1 MRTNVVHIGAGELTY
16 EIRNIVRIA
25 EKIRDL
31 GIPVKMENIGDP
43 VAKGELIPEWM
54 KNIVSKLALENNSY
68 GYCPTQGV
76 LETRKYLAEFN
87 NKKGGAQISYDDI
100 IFFNGLGDAITKVYT
115 FLNRTARVITPSPT
129 YTTHSSSEAA
139 HAGLPPVCYPLDP
152 DKGWHPDI
160 SELRKRVK
168 YNPAVAGILLINPDN
183 PTGAVFSEEILADI
197 VSIAKDFDLFII
209 ADEIYQNLTFN
220 GAKTTSISQVIG
232 NVPAICMKGISKELP
247 WPGARCG
254 WIEVY
259 NADKDPAFGKYIGSI
274 LNAKMVEV
282 CSTTLPQIAIP
293 KIFEHPEYP
302 IFLRMRQKRYEKF
315 SQIAYDRLKQVPGVI
330 VNQPEGAFYMGV
342 VFEDG
347 VLNYQQYLP
356 IKSREIRNLVENLV
370 NIPGVSPDKRFVY
383 YLLASTGICVVPMT
397 SFSTELNGFRMTLL
411 EPDESRFKEN
421 IEILAKAIEDYTCS
435 SKEVDVSKVDTL
447 FGNQS
452 IQWAKNYN

>member
-1 MRTNVVHIGAGELTY
+1 MRTNIVHIGAGELTY

-43 VAKGELIPEWM
+43 VAKGELIPDWM
-54 KNIVSKLALENNSY
+54 KNIVSELALENKSY
-68 GYCPTQGV
+68 SYCPTQGV
-76 LETRKYLAEFN
+76 LETRKYLADFN
-87 NKKGGAQISYDDI
+87 NKKGGAQICHDDI

-152 DKGWHPDI
+152 DNSWHPDI

-183 PTGAVFSEEILADI
+183 PTGAVFSEQILADI

-220 GAKTTSISQVIG
+220 GAKTVSLSQVIG

-259 NADKDPAFGKYIGSI
+259 NADKDPTFGKYIGSI

-302 IFLRMRQKRYEKF
+302 SFLKMRQMRYEKF
-315 SQIAYDRLKQVPGVI
+315 SKIAYDRLKQVPGVI
-330 VNQPEGAFYMGV
+330 VNRPEGAFYMGV

-347 VLNYQQYLP
+347 ILNHQQHLP
-356 IKSREIRNLVENLV
+356 IKSSEIQQLVENLT
-370 NIPGVSPDKRFVY
+370 NIPGIASDKRFVY

-411 EPDESRFKEN
+411 EPDEAKFTEN
-421 IEILAKAIEDYTCS
+421 IDILAKAIEEYISS
-435 SKEVDVSKVDTL
+435 SKGFDVSGIDSL

-452 IQWAKNYN
+452 IEWAKNYN

>member
-1 MRTNVVHIGAGELTY
+1 MRTNIIHIGAGELTY

-43 VAKGELIPEWM
+43 VAKGELIPGWM
-54 KNIVSKLALENNSY
+54 KHIVSELALENNSY
-68 GYCPTQGV
+68 SYCPTQGV
-76 LETRKYLAEFN
+76 LDTRKYLAEFN
-87 NKKGGAQISYDDI
+87 NKKGGVQISYDDI

-152 DKGWHPDI
+152 DNGWHPDI

-183 PTGAVFSEEILADI
+183 PTGAVFSEQILTDI

-209 ADEIYQNLTFN
+209 ADEIYQNLIFN
-220 GAKTTSISQVIG
+220 GAKTVSLSQVIRD
-232 NVPAICMKGISKELP
+232 VPAICMKGISKELP

-259 NADKDPAFGKYIGSI
+259 NAEKDPTFARYIKSI

-302 IFLRMRQKRYEKF
+302 SFLNMRQKRYEKF
-315 SQIAYDRLKQVPGVI
+315 SKIAYDRLKQVPGVI
-330 VNQPEGAFYMGV
+330 VNRPEGAFYMGV
-342 VFEDG
+342 VFEEG
-347 VLNYQQYLP
+347 ILNHEQYLP
-356 IKSREIRNLVENLV
+356 IKSSEIRELVENLV
-370 NIPGVSPDKRFVY
+370 NAPGVSPDKRFVY

-397 SFSTELNGFRMTLL
+397 SFSSELNGFRMTLL
-411 EPDESRFKEN
+411 EPDEQRFTEN
-421 IEILAKAIEDYTCS
+421 IDILSKAIEDYTHS
-435 SKEVDVSKVDTL
+435 SKEFISNS
-447 FGNQS
+447 GNRFDAQS
-452 IQWAKNYN
+452 LEWAKNFN

>member
-1 MRTNVVHIGAGELTY
+1 MRTNIVHIGAGELTY

-43 VAKGELIPEWM
+43 VAKGELIPGWM
-54 KNIVSKLALENNSY
+54 KNIVSELALENKSY
-68 GYCPTQGV
+68 SYCPTQGV
-76 LETRKYLAEFN
+76 LETRKYLADFN

-152 DKGWHPDI
+152 DNGWHPDI

-183 PTGAVFSEEILADI
+183 PTGAVFSEQILADI

-220 GAKTTSISQVIG
+220 GAKTVSLSQVIG

-259 NADKDPAFGKYIGSI
+259 NAEKDPTFGKYIGSI

-302 IFLRMRQKRYEKF
+302 SFLRMRQKRYEKF
-315 SQIAYDRLKQVPGVI
+315 SKIAYDRLKKVPGVI
-330 VNQPEGAFYMGV
+330 VNRPEGAFYMGV

-347 VLNYQQYLP
+347 ILNHQQYLP
-356 IKSREIRNLVENLV
+356 IKSREIRELVENLINV
-370 NIPGVSPDKRFVY
+370 PGVSPDKRFVY
-383 YLLASTGICVVPMT
+383 YLLACTGICVVPLT

-411 EPDESRFKEN
+411 EPDEDRFKEN
-421 IEILAKAIEDYTCS
+421 VDILAKAIEDYTNS
-435 SKEVDVSKVDTL
+435 SKGSEVSGINSL
-447 FGNQS
+447 FSNQS
-452 IQWAKNYN
+452 IEWAKNYN

>member
-1 MRTNVVHIGAGELTY
+1 MRTNIVHIGAGELTY

-43 VAKGELIPEWM
+43 VAKGELIPDWM
-54 KNIVSKLALENNSY
+54 KNIVSELALENYSY
-68 GYCPTQGV
+68 SYCPTQGV

-87 NKKGGAQISYDDI
+87 NKKGGVQISHDDI

-152 DKGWHPDI
+152 GNSWHPDV

-183 PTGAVFSEEILADI
+183 PTGAVFSEQILSDI

-209 ADEIYQNLTFN
+209 ADEIYQNLIFN
-220 GAKTTSISQVIG
+220 GAKTVSLSQVIG
-232 NVPAICMKGISKELP
+232 DVPAICMKGISKELP

-259 NADKDPAFGKYIGSI
+259 NAEKDTTFGKYVGSI

-282 CSTTLPQIAIP
+282 CSTTLPQVAIP
-293 KIFEHPEYP
+293 KIFEHPLYP
-302 IFLRMRQKRYEKF
+302 SFLKSRQKRYEKY
-315 SQIAYDRLKQVPGVI
+315 SKIAYDRLKQVPGVI
-330 VNQPEGAFYMGV
+330 VNKPEGAFYMGV
-342 VFEDG
+342 VFEEG
-347 VLNYQQYLP
+347 VLNHQQYLP
-356 IKSREIRNLVENLV
+356 IKSREIRELVENLTNAPRV
-370 NIPGVSPDKRFVY
+370 APDKRFVY

-411 EPDESRFKEN
+411 EPDEQIFREN
-421 IEILAKAIEDYTCS
+421 IEILARAIEDYIHS
-435 SKEVDVSKVDTL
+435 SNG
-447 FGNQS
+447 FGLSEMDPVFGKQS
-452 IQWAKNYN
+452 IEWAKNFN